1 MLPIMVFERWV
12 FRRNPQEWREQI
24 FIIEDTRRPH
34 EMAEIEGAIGK
45 ELERDVDESKMI
57 YLNLKVSRNSKL
69 NPPKTD
75 SAASKKK
82 AEALDMRYKW
92 NPLYLRYKFL
102 IFLFVFFSGISLFV
116 YPIGANKSKSDIYL
130 CNSSLKSNPTGC
142 S

>member
-1 MLPIMVFERWV
+1 MVFERWV

-34 EMAEIEGAIGK
+34 DMKEIEGAIGK

-75 SAASKKK
+75 IAASKKK

-102 IFLFVFFSGISLFV
+102 ISLFVFFTAISLFV
-116 YPIGANKSKSDIYL
+116 YPLGANKIKNDIYL
-130 CNSSLKSNPTGC
+130 CNDSLKSNPAGC